1 MNEPSPTAVVGW
13 NHFNCDPNSTG
24 CNLRG
29 TPTRDLHRLVPG
41 VNRVGRGGRAQKRGR
56 GARQK
61 DRVSLWED
69 RNCVKGEGERKQRSR
84 VVKHL
89 LESPQLLYCK
99 DVTVSAWRPNVLRP
113 RLRRKHYSFIKK
125 TETEHFPL
133 HLFMLN

>member
-29 TPTRDLHRLVPG
+29 TPTRGLHRLVPG

-56 GARQK
+56 GARQNAW
-61 DRVSLWED
+61 VSLWED

-89 LESPQLLYCK
+89 LESPQLLYRK
-99 DVTVSAWRPNVLRP
+99 DVTVS
-113 RLRRKHYSFIKK
+113 
-125 TETEHFPL
+125 E
-133 HLFMLN
+133 